1 MNIEPTATASAL
13 LRRPR
18 SPSAV
23 HTARLV
29 INVGTEITSVEA
41 ATRLAPFLGK
51 APMMRKAESER
62 SSDTIVMGTN
72 IQVRTRYRR
81 RALPTP

>member
-23 HTARLV
+23 FTARLV
-29 INVGTEITSVEA
+29 INVGTNITSVQA
-41 ATRLAPFLGK
+41 ATRLAASLGK
-51 APMMRKAESER
+51 APMMRRAESER
-62 SSDTIVMGTN
+62 SSDTTVMGTN
-72 IQVRTRYRR
+72 IHVRTR
-81 RALPTP
+81 